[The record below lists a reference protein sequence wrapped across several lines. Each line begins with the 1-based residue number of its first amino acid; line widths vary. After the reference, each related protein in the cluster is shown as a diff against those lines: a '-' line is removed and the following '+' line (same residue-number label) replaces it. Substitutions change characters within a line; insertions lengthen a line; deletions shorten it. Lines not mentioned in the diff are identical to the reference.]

1 MTLALSRSPHSSSTK
16 KLASCWFADSATF
29 DEQVPRDTCE
39 AHNSVSA
46 DCDSAAT
53 KLVQFSSSP
62 SPEFVPSL
70 EQNQTLLIAIL
81 QTWYLRA
88 WQQPLLCQEES
99 LDKLPN
105 FRCKNPPLG
114 LLSQHDFEGRRKDSS
129 RHTQFVLPHISW
141 EVFWHTFQRNK
152 VIKGESTFP
161 GARHTSFIVI
171 EMTVFCLFSEFE
183 LRVRC
188 LVWGHYANKFQP
200 HEIMAFLHPIPNA
213 FENGVFNPF
222 SVHS

>member
-1 MTLALSRSPHSSSTK
+1 MWSSQ
-16 KLASCWFADSATF
+16 LCICRLWL
-29 DEQVPRDTCE
+29 RC
-39 AHNSVSA
+39 
-46 DCDSAAT
+46 
-53 KLVQFSSSP
+53 
-62 SPEFVPSL
+62 
-70 EQNQTLLIAIL
+70 NQTCSTQFISEPRTCTKFRTEPNIAYSDPTNLI
-81 QTWYLRA
+81 RA

-99 LDKLPN
+99 LDKWPN

-161 GARHTSFIVI
+161 GARHTSFIEI
-171 EMTVFCLFSEFE
+171 EMTVFCLFSECE
-183 LRVRC
+183 LRVKC
-188 LVWGHYANKFQP
+188 LVWGHYANKIQP
-200 HEIMAFLHPIPNA
+200 HEIMAFLHPIPNT